1 MENKITTQEFTDFL
15 STIGYTKYYWM
26 ENVLVKDTH
35 TITIESDLIL
45 FEDMDTSYQDYED
58 ISYFEN
64 TSDLSC
70 WIDGILQFI
79 EEEEM
84 EDE

>member
-1 MENKITTQEFTDFL
+1 MENKITPKEFTDFL
-15 STIGYTKYYWM
+15 STIGYAQYYGI
-26 ENVLVKDTH
+26 ENCFVKDNH

-58 ISYFEN
+58 IGYFEN